1 MARQVLSEA
10 TLNAEGLMARA
21 DSGTVRRG
29 ITLSQQGRVRLT
41 SVARTEAVAHV
52 VGETACDVHFSVEDD
67 GRVGAV
73 CDCPDFIRSPRTVC
87 KHVVAGALVLRN
99 YLRMHPPQ
107 TWENVLAQAIRPEPK
122 KAAAPRQALFFSLQ
136 MRQNQWYLLPYSL
149 ALSQFAPDTLGN
161 GPALAKTIQQEALS
175 RQAKAVRTVDP
186 RRFVNA
192 ASADEADTVLKL
204 VALAGQSSYSYSYF
218 SDRSFDPSGLL
229 PLLAGGFV
237 FRGREQDPLQILL
250 SVSPE
255 TGRAEVALDQTDDG
269 TALRPSVQLAGE
281 TFPLT
286 PENTQIISD
295 DPLWLLSGTT
305 LYPVADDG
313 ALIETLLDNPDLR
326 VPPDETTDFLD
337 RYLLP
342 LASRVPLTGEGI
354 VWEEVGGEEPQPR
367 LYLSETDGALSV
379 GLRFGYGTY
388 EVGYE
393 KSLPETTLLRQPDTL
408 TLVRLARRSDREQ
421 HWWDTLATGHG
432 LKRGAAPD
440 EFALRAKT
448 DAVDFLLSHIPAL
461 TALGF
466 EVYGERELTQARV
479 NRSRPTISFRVSSG
493 IDWFDVDA
501 TIEFGDTRAALK
513 DVRKAVRQRERYVKL
528 ADGSIGE
535 IPAEWLE
542 KYRYLFSMSEDE
554 GDSLRVASA
563 QITLLDQ
570 LFAETGEGSI
580 SADAEFMQR
589 RETLREFER
598 IEPRPLPT
606 GLKADL
612 HPYQKAG
619 VDWLHF
625 LHDYGFGGCLAD
637 DMGLGKAQ
645 PLDAKILTPTGW
657 AHMGDLYPGDWVV
670 SSQGGPSQVTGVFPQ
685 GEKEVF
691 RVTFSDGASTEC
703 CDDHLWAVNS
713 AVRKRRGNPPLV
725 LPLSTIRQRLRDAAG
740 NCRYYIP
747 TVKPIDFAEQPLPLH
762 PYLLGALLGDGG
774 IAHSVIFSSADAE
787 MIERIKALLPA
798 TTHMVYK
805 DHYDWQISRKLGTEA
820 TNAVQKVLRELGLA
834 GHRSEGK
841 FVPDVYK
848 FSSVEARIALLQGLL
863 DTDGYINK
871 ADKNIE
877 YTSVSPRLAQDVLFL
892 VQSLGGIA
900 TLRSKKTTG
909 QLCYRLNITL
919 PPHIPPFALSRKA
932 NACPPRVK
940 YHPTRAI
947 ISVEPVGVK
956 PCQCISVDALDHL
969 YVTDHCIVTHN
980 TVTALTLLQSLS
992 ESHKA
997 KSASLLVLPRSLVFN
1012 WEREAARFTPGLRL
1026 LNHAGTGRAKD
1037 ASAFDDYDLVI
1048 TTYGILLRDIE
1059 MLRRHRF
1066 HYAILDEAQAIKNPA
1081 AQSSRAA
1088 RLISAD
1094 HKLTL
1099 TGTPVEN
1106 STLELWSQFAF
1117 LNPGLLGSLEHF
1129 RGEFAGAIEKHQDE
1143 LAAAFLRRL
1152 VHPFLLRR
1160 TKDQV
1165 AQQLPPRTERV
1176 LYTEMEPGQRKL
1188 YDKTRDFYRAQIMGV
1203 MEQEGT
1209 AQNAGPGNAR
1219 MKILEGLLRL
1229 RQIANHP
1236 RLVQPENTSVSGKFE
1251 TLLETLET
1259 LRSEGHKALVFSQFV
1274 GMLTLLREALD
1285 ARHIPYAYLD
1295 GKTKDRQ
1302 SRVDSF
1308 QNSPDLPFF
1317 LISLRAGGVGLN
1329 LTAADY
1335 VIHIDPWWNPAVE
1348 RQATDRT
1355 HRIGQDR
1362 PVFVYKLI
1370 TRDTV
1375 EEKILVLQ
1383 DRKRELVNQLISTE
1397 GGFFKSL
1404 TRQDIELLF
1413 E

>member
-29 ITLSQQGRVRLT
+29 ITLCQQGRVRLT
-41 SVARTEAVAHV
+41 GVTRTEASAQVTEGATQNV
-52 VGETACDVHFSVEDD
+52 QFSLSED
-67 GRVGAV
+67 GRVSAS
-73 CDCPDFIRSPRTVC
+73 CDCADFVHSTGRVC
-87 KHVVAGALVLRN
+87 KHIVAAALMLRN

-107 TWENVLAQAIRPEPK
+107 TWDAVLAQAVLPSAK
-122 KAAAPRQALFFSLQ
+122 KAPSPRQVLFFSLQ
-136 MRQNQWYLLPYSL
+136 LRQHQWHLLPYSL
-149 ALSQFAPDTLGN
+149 ALSHFDRDALGD
-161 GPALAKTIQQEALS
+161 GPVLAKTIQQEALS
-175 RQAKAVRTVDP
+175 KQAKAVRSVDP
-186 RRFVNA
+186 RRFVSAGNA
-192 ASADEADTVLKL
+192 DDADTVLKM
-204 VALAGQSSYSYSYF
+204 VALAGQSSYSYSYY

-250 SVSPE
+250 SVSAE
-255 TGRAEVALDQTDDG
+255 TGRAEVSLDKTEDG
-269 TALRPSVQLAGE
+269 TALRPSVQLGGQTLA
-281 TFPLT
+281 LT

-305 LYPVADDG
+305 LYPVSDDG

-326 VPPDETTDFLD
+326 VPPEETADFLD

-354 VWEEVGGEEPQPR
+354 IWEEVGGLEPLPR
-367 LYLSETDGALSV
+367 LYLSEVDGALTVS
-379 GLRFGYGTY
+379 LRFGYGEH

-408 TLVRLARRSDREQ
+408 TLVRLARHSSREQ
-421 HWWDTLATGHG
+421 QWWDTLATGHG

-448 DAVDFLLSHIPAL
+448 DAVDFLLSHVPAL
-461 TALGF
+461 TAQGF
-466 EVYGERELTQARV
+466 EVYGERALTQARV

-513 DVRKAVRQRERYVKL
+513 DVRKAVRRRERYVKL

-570 LFAETGEGSI
+570 LFAETEAGGI

-589 RETLREFER
+589 RETLRQFER

-606 GLKADL
+606 GLHAEL

-637 DMGLGKAQ
+637 DMGLGK
-645 PLDAKILTPTGW
+645 
-657 AHMGDLYPGDWVV
+657 
-670 SSQGGPSQVTGVFPQ
+670 
-685 GEKEVF
+685 
-691 RVTFSDGASTEC
+691 
-703 CDDHLWAVNS
+703 
-713 AVRKRRGNPPLV
+713 
-725 LPLSTIRQRLRDAAG
+725 
-740 NCRYYIP
+740 
-747 TVKPIDFAEQPLPLH
+747 
-762 PYLLGALLGDGG
+762 
-774 IAHSVIFSSADAE
+774 
-787 MIERIKALLPA
+787 
-798 TTHMVYK
+798 
-805 DHYDWQISRKLGTEA
+805 
-820 TNAVQKVLRELGLA
+820 
-834 GHRSEGK
+834 
-841 FVPDVYK
+841 
-848 FSSVEARIALLQGLL
+848 
-863 DTDGYINK
+863 
-871 ADKNIE
+871 
-877 YTSVSPRLAQDVLFL
+877 
-892 VQSLGGIA
+892 
-900 TLRSKKTTG
+900 
-909 QLCYRLNITL
+909 
-919 PPHIPPFALSRKA
+919 
-932 NACPPRVK
+932 
-940 YHPTRAI
+940 
-947 ISVEPVGVK
+947 
-956 PCQCISVDALDHL
+956 
-969 YVTDHCIVTHN
+969 
-980 TVTALTLLQSLS
+980 TVTTLALLQSLS
-992 ESHKA
+992 ESHEAKA
-997 KSASLLVLPRSLVFN
+997 ASLLVLPRSLVFN

-1037 ASAFDDYDLVI
+1037 AAAFDEYDLVI

-1059 MLRRHRF
+1059 MLRKHRF

-1088 RLISAD
+1088 RLLSAD

-1117 LNPGLLGSLEHF
+1117 LNPGLLGNLEHF
-1129 RGEFAGAIEKHQDE
+1129 RSEFAGAIEKHQDE
-1143 LAAAFLRRL
+1143 LAASFLRRL

-1165 AQQLPPRTERV
+1165 AQELPPRTERV

-1188 YDKTRDFYRAQIMGV
+1188 YDKTRDFYRAQIVGV
-1203 MEQEGT
+1203 LGTEEG
-1209 AQNAGPGNAR
+1209 GDGGGLGNAR

-1236 RLVQPENTSVSGKFE
+1236 RLVQPETTSASGKFD

-1274 GMLTLLREALD
+1274 GMLTILREALD

-1302 SRVDSF
+1302 ARVDSF

-1355 HRIGQDR
+1355 HRIGQDK